1 MNQTRQTRMASTVAE
16 VRSVLVDVAA
26 RWPAT
31 PDLAYRLDACVMRDI
46 NGISERIMVPW
57 PDIKAGEKILY
68 ITLWRGQKV
77 ITTEHDP
84 EYAQIVAYRDLVDAQ
99 VDIGTL
105 ILLIGQLMVELNKSS
120 R

>member
-16 VRSVLVDVAA
+16 VRSVLVDLAS
-26 RWPAT
+26 RWPASA
-31 PDLAYRLDACVMRDI
+31 DQYRLDACVMRDI
-46 NGISERIMVPW
+46 NETSERIMVPW